1 MRIIEPEHRFGTLL
15 LIIVVLVFLY
25 FNWYILSGI
34 TALLLVFW
42 IFSFCSKIIVPT
54 NPQGIVAP
62 INGRVVWLVQDNDSI
77 TIEIK
82 TRWNARIYAPMDLN
96 DVSITY
102 VKGFYFISNS
112 RIANELGA
120 RDRLEANVLLDNDD
134 CKLTIDMLPRFFRF
148 CSLRCDSDKPLFLDK
163 IGFLNIGRIRV
174 KLTGSNLQALVS
186 KGDSI
191 KAGMT
196 TIITKQIKA

>member
-34 TALLLVFW
+34 TALLVFFW
-42 IFSFCSKIIVPT
+42 IFSFGSKIIVPT

-62 INGRVVWLVQDNDSI
+62 INGRVVWLMQDNDSI

-82 TRWNARIYAPMDLN
+82 TRWNARIYAPTDLN

-102 VKGFYFISNS
+102 IKGFYFIGNS
-112 RIANELGA
+112 RTANELGA

-134 CKLTIDMLPRFFRF
+134 CKLTIHMLPRFFRF
-148 CSLRCDSDKPLFLDK
+148 CSLRCDSDKSLFLDK

-174 KLTGSNLQALVS
+174 KLTGSNLQALVG

-191 KAGMT
+191 KAGLT
-196 TIITKQIKA
+196 TIITKQRKS